1 MSLLRTSPRGGG
13 AGIRAGKLGRV
24 RAVHNHRSHFGPVL
38 TGSVHTRVA
47 AYARFSSLCV
57 AAGWRAIA
65 ARAPPHPLRTRNRSN
80 PLRCFLPRCPRA
92 LLHLREHTCP
102 CPYSSPFVH
111 LTIVDSFSFLSAPR
125 ASPPRDCPTL
135 RPRAG
140 LPLSRACNSPFA
152 MSFGATRRRR
162 TPFPSSS
169 RQHAVGC
176 CLSASRPLTCPSSLQ
191 PCVAPY
197 LHVAEYTCRQ
207 RLSSLL
213 FVG

>member
-1 MSLLRTSPRGGG
+1 MRRCGSLRGGQ
-13 AGIRAGKLGRV
+13 ARA
-24 RAVHNHRSHFGPVL
+24 
-38 TGSVHTRVA
+38 
-47 AYARFSSLCV
+47 
-57 AAGWRAIA
+57 RAIA

-92 LLHLREHTCP
+92 LLHLREHTPLPLHVSLRLSHECGFFLRSYRSRAP
-102 CPYSSPFVH
+102 PTSPPPSSPP
-111 LTIVDSFSFLSAPR
+111 PR

-140 LPLSRACNSPFA
+140 LPLSRACDSPFA
-152 MSFGATRRRR
+152 MSFGATRR
-162 TPFPSSS
+162 TPIPSSS
-169 RQHAVGC
+169 RHAVGC
-176 CLSASRPLTCPSSLQ
+176 CLSASRPLTRPSSLQ

-213 FVG
+213 FAGCSQSSSTL